1 MPSMTL
7 IQNFTKTTIESWFI
21 PRDIIMI
28 TFNILAIIL
37 AMLFLII
44 IILDKTCQTVPMLL
58 VANSCFATFI
68 FESTM
73 LSTTIFTLQNDLKQ
87 IEYQYSLCVFL
98 GYFISI
104 TCAMHNYSFLL
115 QAIYRY
121 FLIVHPTRLFWQ
133 SKRIEILFIC
143 ISWIIAIV
151 SPMEYLFTGQI
162 ISDVNN

>member
-1 MPSMTL
+1 MTFVV
-7 IQNFTKTTIESWFI
+7 NSTKTNIESWFI
-21 PRDIIMI
+21 SYDILMI
-28 TFNILAIIL
+28 TFNALATIL
-37 AMLFLII
+37 AMLFLVI
-44 IILDKTCQTVPMLL
+44 IILDKTCQTVSMLP
-58 VANSCFATFI
+58 VANSCFATLMFG
-68 FESTM
+68 SVM
-73 LSTTIFTLQNDLKQ
+73 LSVTSFTLQNDLKQ

-104 TCAMHNYSFLL
+104 TCAIHNYSFLL